1 LSTTKGQSA
10 AASAPT
16 AGSVASRVAQFAQ
29 SRQTPGMQG
38 NNMDSILM
46 IVILAGIA
54 LSILNLILS
63 VVNGRSSRMAEVKAT
78 AGLKE
83 LYQRTYQRGRRLV
96 SITRS
101 GKLERRKTNV
111 NRVD

>member
-1 LSTTKGQSA
+1 
-10 AASAPT
+10 
-16 AGSVASRVAQFAQ
+16 
-29 SRQTPGMQG
+29 
-38 NNMDSILM
+38 MDSILM